1 MKWNLVKSFT
11 IFIGVGARTLARS
24 PEQYNQKTHSVSS
37 NQWQWSSVADL
48 IVTHLSL
55 PFTLSVVLALPIC
68 KIGRRIKYA
77 NGTQSLPKSIF
88 LYLDKLWQ
96 IILISFHENCALAAI
111 RCCRCSF
118 NLFSLRFALLPLNN
132 LWDGFHCK
140 VKHLKVSLLRTR
152 NVASDWSSPHR
163 SFNYFESLTT
173 STYINVSTLFRT
185 QSKSYCT
192 IQWNLL
198 ILSRNLM
205 RKICYFD
212 RFSLLSRRCLFAFLL
227 LSSDLHVKKVD

>member
-1 MKWNLVKSFT
+1 MKWNLVKPFT

-55 PFTLSVVLALPIC
+55 SFALSVVLALPIC

-77 NGTQSLPKSIF
+77 NGTQSLPNSIF

-96 IILISFHENCALAAI
+96 IILIAFHENCAFAAI

-118 NLFSLRFALLPLNN
+118 NLFSLLCSFATEQFIKRISLQ
-132 LWDGFHCK
+132 GK
-140 VKHLKVSLLRTR
+140 ASQSVSPSNEKCSFWLI
-152 NVASDWSSPHR
+152 VAASI
-163 SFNYFESLTT
+163 F
-173 STYINVSTLFRT
+173 
-185 QSKSYCT
+185 
-192 IQWNLL
+192 
-198 ILSRNLM
+198 
-205 RKICYFD
+205 
-212 RFSLLSRRCLFAFLL
+212 
-227 LSSDLHVKKVD
+227 

>member
-1 MKWNLVKSFT
+1 MMHIWISCKIKSMKWNLVKSFT

-118 NLFSLRFALLPLNN
+118 NLFFSALLFCH
-132 LWDGFHCK
+132 W
-140 VKHLKVSLLRTR
+140 
-152 NVASDWSSPHR
+152 
-163 SFNYFESLTT
+163 
-173 STYINVSTLFRT
+173 
-185 QSKSYCT
+185 T
-192 IQWNLL
+192 IYKTDF
-198 ILSRNLM
+198 IAR
-205 RKICYFD
+205 
-212 RFSLLSRRCLFAFLL
+212 
-227 LSSDLHVKKVD
+227 